1 MPMLYSH
8 KHLWKAAAALV
19 LCALASSP
27 FAQTGLG
34 EEPKAAVKDGAIS
47 VKGES
52 KQTLVQRGAPT
63 EALKAAADLRTR
75 AGMAPPTEVRDI
87 RLPGLKPDDP
97 QFKPFVLHTRVGVN
111 EMVTLSSDFLNRI
124 STPFEDPIVVD
135 ITDPKAEKHKITGS
149 EVYYLPAGAD
159 PIGIYIFDKGNPT
172 QTISLTIVP
181 RSGIPGQNLL
191 VKLENFRSVKQLSLV
206 PDAGPVVKPAAND
219 FEAMLTS
226 LVAGAIRGNIPG
238 FSPVPLEV
246 GEARIDD
253 VRIVPNFVMQGSY
266 LDIYRYRLTN
276 EGTAAIDMNEGAF
289 YREGI
294 KAITFFPL
302 VSLQPGEF
310 TYAFLISE
318 KATDFGKD
326 FASEERPAARRLA
339 K

>member
-1 MPMLYSH
+1 MPMFNSNR
-8 KHLWKAAAALV
+8 KLWTAFAALI
-19 LCALASSP
+19 LSAFANTS
-27 FAQTGLG
+27 FAQTGPG
-34 EEPKAAVKDGAIS
+34 EEAKAPAKEGAVT

-52 KQTLVQRGAPT
+52 KQTVIQRGAPS

-75 AGMAPPTEVRDI
+75 AGMAPPPEVRDI

-135 ITDPKAEKHKITGS
+135 ITDPKSEKHKITGS
-149 EVYYLPAGAD
+149 EVYYLPSGVD

-181 RSGIPGQNLL
+181 RAGIPGQNLL
-191 VKLENFRSVKQLSLV
+191 VKLENFRSVRQLSLV
-206 PDAGPVVKPAAND
+206 PDVGPMVKPASND
-219 FEAMLTS
+219 FEAMLAS
-226 LVAGAIRGNIPG
+226 LVVGAIRGNVPG

-266 LDIYRYRLTN
+266 LDIYRYKLTN
-276 EGTAAIDMNEGAF
+276 EGTAPIDMNEGAF

-294 KAITFFPL
+294 KAITFFPH

-318 KATDFGKD
+318 KATDFSKD
-326 FASEERPAARRLA
+326 FASEERPAGRRTS

>member
-1 MPMLYSH
+1 MFTS
-8 KHLWKAAAALV
+8 KRTIWTAVAALI
-19 LCALASSP
+19 LSALASTP
-27 FAQTGLG
+27 FAQTGPS
-34 EEPKAAVKDGAIS
+34 EESKTPAKEGAVS

-52 KQTLVQRGAPT
+52 KQTVVQRGAPS

-75 AGMAPPTEVRDI
+75 AGMAPPAEVRDI

-149 EVYYLPAGAD
+149 EVYYLPSGAD

-206 PDAGPVVKPAAND
+206 PDAGPVVKPASND
-219 FEAMLTS
+219 FEAMLAS
-226 LVAGAIRGNIPG
+226 LVVGAIRGNVPG

-253 VRIVPNFVMQGSY
+253 VRVVPNFVMQGSY
-266 LDIYRYRLTN
+266 LDIYRYKVTN
-276 EGTAAIDMNEGAF
+276 EGSAPIDMNEGAF

-294 KAITFFPL
+294 KAITFFPH
-302 VSLQPGEF
+302 VSLQPGDS

-326 FASEERPAARRLA
+326 FPSDERPAARRVA